1 LGGIIGSSLAVI
13 LGLSLNPW
21 ITQKLNLGE
30 GNSILIFDPVQIIAL
45 IIALILISI
54 LAGWLPSR
62 KAAKLDPIE
71 ALRTE

>member
-1 LGGIIGSSLAVI
+1 MIALGTGVV
-13 LGLSLNPW
+13 LNPW

-30 GNSILIFDPVQIIAL
+30 GQKLLLFQPIEIIILVVVL
-45 IIALILISI
+45 MVVSI